1 LEAIMSDT
9 LTITPHFVA
18 NPLADRYNGAEFPKP
33 SAEQRVSNRLDFLK
47 HIALFNG
54 LTAAELSS
62 LSADFI
68 PRQFRQG
75 EMIFLQGDSG
85 QALYL
90 IESGRVRIYVQ
101 EESGQETSVIFYT
114 TGDIFGELSV
124 IDGLPR
130 SASAVALDDTVVLML
145 SRDRLR
151 AQLRAVPQLAYNFM
165 QALSVRVR
173 YSTLQVGSRTL
184 LDVPARL
191 ARQLLELAQLHGEV
205 ATDGVRLKV
214 ALTQSELAGLIG
226 ATRESINK
234 AIGAFRKQGFI
245 LVKSNHI
252 TIIDPDALREMGS

>member
-1 LEAIMSDT
+1 MTDT
-9 LTITPHFVA
+9 LTITHHFIA
-18 NPLADRYNGAEFPKP
+18 NPLANRYNGAEYPARR
-33 SAEQRVSNRLDFLK
+33 AEQRVSNRLDFLK

-54 LTAAELSS
+54 LTEAELSG
-62 LSADFI
+62 LSADFAS
-68 PRQFRQG
+68 RQFRQG
-75 EMIFLQGDSG
+75 DMIFLQGDPG

-101 EESGQETSVIFYT
+101 EDSGHETSVIFYG

-130 SASAVALDDTVVLML
+130 SASAMAIDDTVVLML

-151 AQLRAVPQLAYNFM
+151 AHLRAIPQLAHNFM

-191 ARQLLELAQLHGEV
+191 ARKLLELAQQHGEV

-214 ALTQSELAGLIG
+214 TLTQSELASLIG

-234 AIGAFRKQGFI
+234 AVAHLKREGIIRQEQ
-245 LVKSNHI
+245 NQI
-252 TIIDPDALREMGS
+252 TILDPDALRELSS

>member
-1 LEAIMSDT
+1 MPDT
-9 LTITPHFVA
+9 LTITHHFVA
-18 NPLADRYNGAEFPKP
+18 NPLARRYNGVEF
-33 SAEQRVSNRLDFLK
+33 SACPTEQRVSNRLDFLK
-47 HIALFNG
+47 HIALFNS
-54 LTAAELSS
+54 LTDAELSS
-62 LSADFI
+62 LSADFV

-75 EMIFLQGDSG
+75 DMIFLQGDSG

-90 IESGRVRIYVQ
+90 IETGRVRIYVQ

-114 TGDIFGELSV
+114 SGDIFGELSV

-145 SRDRLR
+145 NRDRLR

-205 ATDGVRLKV
+205 AADGVRLKV

-234 AIGAFRKQGFI
+234 AVGHLKREGIIRLDQ
-245 LVKSNHI
+245 NQI
-252 TIIDPDALREMGS
+252 TILDPDALRELSS